1 MVRKMI
7 NRSRKIREIGDE
19 GLFLNIE
26 SPVLDSCRN
35 FEVSMV
41 MCLLE
46 SLVKCCGETLA
57 AAGEL
62 IVSERSFS

>member
-1 MVRKMI
+1 MI
-7 NRSRKIREIGDE
+7 HRSRKIREIGDE

-26 SPVLDSCRN
+26 FPVLDSCRN

-57 AAGEL
+57 VAGGL
-62 IVSERSFS
+62 HFSERFFC